1 MEEHCQG
8 EKTVKQGL
16 KLLKKQKCSKQSKRD
31 IHMWMDESL
40 EELPAGKKIFDRQL
54 LRRLLP
60 MLGPFKLK
68 IAWGAL
74 VLTASSV
81 LALLP
86 PLLLKRAIDVNIAS
100 ADFKGLLATVGLYI
114 LLQLAI
120 FGVNYMMLVLLE
132 SLGVRIVSALKERL
146 FGHLLGLDV
155 SYYDQHPVGRLIA
168 RVESDTEA
176 IRRLFT
182 STMFTVLGAV
192 ASLAGMVFIMIRVSP
207 KLFLAVATLIP
218 VIAVLT
224 LLFQK
229 KVRPMF
235 IVVRRKY
242 ADIVAFLT
250 EMVQGMKV
258 IQAFSREGAVGL
270 KMDRL
275 NRTYIKTLLPA
286 DVMTMGFFSLVGV
299 FEIIGLAIILL
310 VGGGMVARGML
321 TIGAM
326 VLFLGYLRQ
335 FFMPV
340 YAFSE
345 QVGIMQ
351 RAFAAAERV
360 FEIMDIRPQITD
372 PSSAVTWESFEE
384 RIEFRNVNF
393 SYATRAG
400 NDEPNWVLRDINLTV
415 ARGEKIAL
423 VGATGG
429 GKSSII
435 NLMLRFYDPQQGEI
449 LIDGVN
455 IRRIPVEKLRRHFGL
470 VLQDVFL
477 FPGTVRENLTLG
489 AEIGRKE
496 LDRAVKILGLERM
509 LAKLPQ
515 GLDSELAERGANL
528 SQGER
533 QLVSFARAL
542 AFDPQI
548 LILDEATSSVDPMSE
563 RLIQQGIK
571 RLLEGRTAVI
581 VAHRLSTILDAD
593 KIMVIHKGKIVESG
607 KHQELLER
615 NDYYAKLYRIQFA

>member
-1 MEEHCQG
+1 
-8 EKTVKQGL
+8 V
-16 KLLKKQKCSKQSKRD
+16 
-31 IHMWMDESL
+31 
-40 EELPAGKKIFDRQL
+40 
-54 LRRLLP
+54 
-60 MLGPFKLK
+60 
-68 IAWGAL
+68 
-74 VLTASSV
+74 
-81 LALLP
+81 
-86 PLLLKRAIDVNIAS
+86 
-100 ADFKGLLATVGLYI
+100 
-114 LLQLAI
+114 LLQLAT
-120 FGVNYMMLVLLE
+120 FGVNYTMLVILE
-132 SLGVRIVSALKERL
+132 SLGVKIVSALKEQL
-146 FGHLLGLDV
+146 FGHMLGLDIA
-155 SYYDQHPVGRLIA
+155 YFDQHPVGRLIA

-192 ASLAGMVFIMIRVSP
+192 VSLGGMIFIMIRVSP
-207 KLFLAVATLIP
+207 RLFLAVSTLIP

-224 LLFQK
+224 VLFQK

-235 IVVRRKY
+235 LVVRKKY
-242 ADIVAFLT
+242 AEIVAYLT

-258 IQAFSREGAVGL
+258 IQAFSREEAVKQ
-270 KMDRL
+270 KMAKL
-275 NRTYIKTLLPA
+275 NRSYIRTLLPA

-299 FEIIGLAIILL
+299 FEIMGLAIILL
-310 VGGGMVARGML
+310 VGGNMVANGLL

-345 QVGIMQ
+345 QVGVMQ
-351 RAFAAAERV
+351 RAFAGAQRV
-360 FEIMDIRPQITD
+360 FEIMDLNPQVINAASGCGWTQFND
-372 PSSAVTWESFEE
+372 S
-384 RIEFRNVNF
+384 IEFKDVNF
-393 SYATRAG
+393 SYLTRAG
-400 NDEPNWVLRDINLTV
+400 NDEPDWVLRDINFTINK
-415 ARGEKIAL
+415 GEKIAL

-435 NLMLRFYDPQQGEI
+435 NLMLRFYDPQSGVI
-449 LIDGVN
+449 AIDGTD
-455 IRRIPVEKLRRHFGL
+455 IRDIPVDELRRHFGL

-489 AEIGRKE
+489 SEMSRE
-496 LDRAVKILGLERM
+496 QLDRAVEILGLKRM
-509 LAKLPQ
+509 LDKMPH
-515 GLDSELAERGANL
+515 GLESELAERGANL

-563 RLIQQGIK
+563 RLIQEGIK

-593 KIMVIHKGKIVESG
+593 KIMVIHKGRIVESG
-607 KHQELLER
+607 KHHELLEK
-615 NDYYAKLYRIQFA
+615 NGYYAKLYRIQFA

>member
-1 MEEHCQG
+1 
-8 EKTVKQGL
+8 
-16 KLLKKQKCSKQSKRD
+16 
-31 IHMWMDESL
+31 MWFDENL
-40 EELPAGKKIFDRQL
+40 DDLPAGKKIYDRQMLKRMLPL
-54 LRRLLP
+54 LK
-60 MLGPFKLK
+60 PFKMRILGGGL
-68 IAWGAL
+68 IL
-74 VLTASSV
+74 VVSSG
-81 LALLP
+81 LGLLP
-86 PLLLKRAIDVNIAS
+86 PLLLKRSIDVNIAGS
-100 ADFKGLLATVGLYI
+100 DFNGLLITVGLYV
-114 LLQLAI
+114 LLQLAT
-120 FGVNYMMLVLLE
+120 FGVNYLMLVVLE
-132 SLGVRIVSALKERL
+132 SLGVRIVSALKEQL
-146 FGHLLGLDV
+146 FGHMLGLDIA
-155 SYYDQHPVGRLIA
+155 YFDQHPVGRLIA

-192 ASLAGMVFIMIRVSP
+192 VSLAGMIFIMIKVSLP
-207 KLFLAVATLIP
+207 LFLAISTLVP
-218 VIAVLT
+218 VIFLLT
-224 LLFQK
+224 ILFQK
-229 KVRPMF
+229 KVRPLF
-235 IVVRRKY
+235 LVVRKKY
-242 ADIVAFLT
+242 AEIVAYLT

-258 IQAFSREGAVGL
+258 IQAFSRENAVKQ
-270 KMDRL
+270 KMAQL
-275 NRTYIKTLLPA
+275 NRSYIKTLLPA
-286 DVMTMGFFSLVGV
+286 DVLTMGFFSLVGV
-299 FEIIGLAIILL
+299 FEIIGLAIILT
-310 VGGGMVARGML
+310 VGGNMVAQGLL

-351 RAFAAAERV
+351 RAFAAAQRV
-360 FEIMDIRPQITD
+360 FEIMDIEPQVINAASGGSWD
-372 PSSAVTWESFEE
+372 IFKNS
-384 RIEFRNVNF
+384 IEFQGVDF
-393 SYATRAG
+393 SYVTRAG
-400 NDEPNWVLRDINLTV
+400 NDEPDWVLRDINFTITK
-415 ARGEKIAL
+415 GEKIAL

-435 NLMLRFYDPQQGEI
+435 NLMLRFYDPQAGRI
-449 LIDGVN
+449 SIDGID
-455 IRRIPVEKLRRHFGL
+455 IREISLDKLRRHFGL

-489 AEIGRKE
+489 AEMTKE
-496 LDRAVKILGLERM
+496 QLDRAVEILGLQRILDKM
-509 LAKLPQ
+509 PS

-593 KIMVIHKGKIVESG
+593 KIMVVHKGRIVESG
-607 KHQELLER
+607 RHSELLEK
-615 NDYYAKLYRIQFA
+615 NGYYAKLYRIQFA

>member
-1 MEEHCQG
+1 
-8 EKTVKQGL
+8 
-16 KLLKKQKCSKQSKRD
+16 
-31 IHMWMDESL
+31 MWFDENL
-40 EELPAGKKIFDRQL
+40 DDLPVGKKIYDRQL
-54 LRRLLP
+54 LKRMLPLLK
-60 MLGPFKLK
+60 PFKLG
-68 IAWGAL
+68 IIGGGLIL
-74 VLTASSV
+74 VVSSG
-81 LALLP
+81 LGLLP
-86 PLLLKRAIDVNIAS
+86 PLLLKRAIDVNIAGT
-100 ADFKGLLATVGLYI
+100 DFRGLLITVGLYV
-114 LLQLAI
+114 LLQVST
-120 FGVNYMMLVLLE
+120 FGVNYLMLVVLE
-132 SLGVRIVSALKERL
+132 SLGVKIVSALKEQL
-146 FGHLLGLDV
+146 FGHMLELDIA
-155 SYYDQHPVGRLIA
+155 YFDQHPVGRLIA

-192 ASLAGMVFIMIRVSP
+192 VSLGGMIFIMIGVSSR
-207 KLFLAVATLIP
+207 LFLAVSTLIP
-218 VIAVLT
+218 VIAFLT
-224 LLFQK
+224 VLFQK

-235 IVVRRKY
+235 LVVRKKY
-242 ADIVAFLT
+242 AEIVAYLT

-258 IQAFSREGAVGL
+258 IQAFSREEAVKQ
-270 KMDRL
+270 KMDSL
-275 NRTYIKTLLPA
+275 NRSYIKTLLPA
-286 DVMTMGFFSLVGV
+286 DIMTMGFFSLVGV
-299 FEIIGLAIILL
+299 FEITGLAIILMI
-310 VGGGMVARGML
+310 GGNMVAKGLL

-351 RAFAAAERV
+351 RAFAGAQRV
-360 FEIMDIRPQITD
+360 FEIMDIEPKVVNQLSGSKWD
-372 PSSAVTWESFEE
+372 SFE
-384 RIEFRNVNF
+384 RLIEFKDVDF
-393 SYATRAG
+393 SYVTRAG
-400 NDEPNWVLRDINLTV
+400 NDEPDWVLRDINFTINK
-415 ARGEKIAL
+415 GEKIAL

-435 NLMLRFYDPQQGEI
+435 NLMLRFYDPQAGSI
-449 LIDGVN
+449 FIDGID
-455 IRRIPVEKLRRHFGL
+455 IRKIPIETLRRHFGL

-489 AEIGRKE
+489 AEMTKE
-496 LDRAVKILGLERM
+496 QLDRAVEILGLQRILDKM
-509 LAKLPQ
+509 PS
-515 GLDSELAERGANL
+515 GLESELAERGANL

-593 KIMVIHKGKIVESG
+593 KIMVIHKGRIVESG
-607 KHQELLER
+607 RHQELLEK
-615 NDYYAKLYRIQFA
+615 NGYYAKLYRIQFA